1 MSWSVYVV
9 LHRILWPLGSC
20 GEKVVEEQSD
30 EK

>member
-9 LHRILWPLGSC
+9 LHQILWPLGSR
-20 GEKVVEEQSD
+20 GEKVVEEQSN